1 MKPNKL
7 KINNDENQNLF
18 IFNEQNINDNEDE
31 NLLDDNIK
39 FSLNNQDNNK
49 DELKKLFLDE
59 IFYQKY
65 STENYEIS
73 YADYFIN

>member
-49 DELKKLFLDE
+49 DELKKLFLD
-59 IFYQKY
+59 
-65 STENYEIS
+65 
-73 YADYFIN
+73 

>member
-18 IFNEQNINDNEDE
+18 IFKEQNINDNEDE

-49 DELKKLFLDE
+49 DELKKLLLD
-59 IFYQKY
+59 
-65 STENYEIS
+65 
-73 YADYFIN
+73 